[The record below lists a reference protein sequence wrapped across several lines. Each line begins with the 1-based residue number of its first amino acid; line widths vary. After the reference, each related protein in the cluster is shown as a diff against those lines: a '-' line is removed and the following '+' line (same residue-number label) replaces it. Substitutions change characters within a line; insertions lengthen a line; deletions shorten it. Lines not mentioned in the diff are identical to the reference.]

1 MATVYCTE
9 DLVARRGGDPHDV
22 ATVDRTHSD
31 VDTHEP
37 QPGRHEY
44 EPMLE
49 NDSVSKSARRHFL
62 RDGVPP
68 KGTVFVRWL
77 SSDRA
82 ELIAESELTLLHR
95 NLFIGDVVTRGR
107 GGAMSGI
114 VLNVNTKCS
123 LQPMGT
129 ATVHSDHASLLS
141 MQSTAN
147 RLDTVQLN
155 EPPPP
160 LKDIP
165 VSELRYEESPAEDD
179 MVVYKGWIG
188 RVMAMSCAFTIRLG
202 NSSVVEVM
210 EELVEMAYDTPNPP
224 RVGDVVQTK
233 KGSLRTGIWKFGQ
246 YHANTPPIGTLVA
259 TRPVTVEVAWL
270 QSRLVGQAPGLEPPA
285 VLERDELES
294 EDFRVYERSRRPADA
309 SDSATISNSEIET
322 TIGLRVRFRDIAGA
336 AVKYDG
342 SSQHGKLNRI
352 PRQETLG
359 YDMNVFEIASLS
371 ATASVQWQDLSVTN
385 ESAIALIPDA
395 TIDDEH
401 AAWPGEVA
409 HTLHMMP
416 TPESRW
422 KECPDRVGV
431 VQSVKSDER
440 MAKIRWCTGARISYS
455 KADSDSEAAKRELLE
470 GVVAV
475 ADGAT
480 EDWSLYDLD
489 APAELNVRR
498 GDVVL
503 IASKEAHSRLSSGPQ
518 DICWLGEIIDTL
530 LDGQLLVR
538 LGAADT
544 VKDVAL
550 RREEVV
556 VAIRSDGTDG
566 LEDLQAAADAMHGS
580 ESFDWSEEYDSDEEG
595 LDEDELVTYRNENG
609 ELMDIDDVEDD
620 DWESDNEGEDGGDE
634 EMHDA
639 VEHQTPPT
647 SHANTPNTP
656 VPEPSKPE
664 NDTTGS
670 VTDPPEPYLI
680 LETQPPLDHHYRSQP
695 STTNAAHMKRVQ
707 KEHKILRSPGSLP
720 PNIFIRTYESRLD
733 LLRCLILGPTETPY
747 ASAPFVVDFYLPTDY
762 PHAPPQAFFHSWSG
776 EVGGVGR
783 VNPNLYEDGKICLSL
798 LGTWEGDRGEGWN
811 AGKST
816 LLQVIV
822 SLLGLVLVREPYFNE
837 AGYEPLAGL
846 ESSKRPSALYNE
858 RTFLRSNGFLL
869 CALAAVANNESL
881 SGIDGLRDEL
891 KWLYLHPNGQKLLET
906 ATKRVEDVLARSERE
921 EGELD
926 GLTVMSKGACIAL
939 RRVLEGL
946 RSFAEQGRRKTKAE
960 NMATG

>member
-1 MATVYCTE
+1 M
-9 DLVARRGGDPHDV
+9 

-49 NDSVSKSARRHFL
+49 NNSVSKSARRQFN

-82 ELIAESELTLLHR
+82 ELIAESELILLHR

-107 GGAMSGI
+107 GGAMSGV
-114 VLNVNTKCS
+114 VLNVHTKCR

-129 ATVHSDHASLLS
+129 ATILSNNESLLS
-141 MQSTAN
+141 MQTTSDT
-147 RLDTVQLN
+147 LDAIKLH
-155 EPPPP
+155 EPPSP
-160 LKDIP
+160 LEDIP

-179 MVVYKGWIG
+179 MVTYKGWIG
-188 RVMAMSCAFTIRLG
+188 RVMAMSCAFTLRLS
-202 NSSVVEVM
+202 NNSVVEVM
-210 EELVEMAYDTPNPP
+210 EDLVEMAYDTPNPP
-224 RVGDVVQTK
+224 RVGDVVKTK

-246 YHANTPPIGTLVA
+246 YNANTPPIGTVVA

-270 QSRLVGQAPGLEPPA
+270 QSRLVGEAPGREPPA

-294 EDFRVYERSRRPADA
+294 SEFRVYDRSRRPADHCN
-309 SDSATISNSEIET
+309 SITISDSEIET

-336 AVKYDG
+336 ATKYDG
-342 SSQHGKLNRI
+342 SSAHGKLNRI

-371 ATASVQWQDLSVTN
+371 ARAVVQWQDLTVTD
-385 ESAIALIPDA
+385 EPAIALIPDA

-401 AAWPGEVA
+401 AAWPGEIA
-409 HTLHMMP
+409 HTLQMTP
-416 TPESRW
+416 TPGSQW
-422 KECPDRVGV
+422 KECPEKVGII
-431 VQSVKSDER
+431 QSVKADER
-440 MAKIRWCTGARISYS
+440 MAKIRWCPEARVSYS
-455 KADSDSEAAKRELLE
+455 KADSDPETPKRELLE

-480 EDWSLYDLD
+480 EDVSLYDVE

-503 IASKEAHSRLSSGPQ
+503 LASAEAHSRLSSGTQ
-518 DICWLGEIIDTL
+518 DVCWLGEIVDTR
-530 LDGQLLVR
+530 LDGYLLVR
-538 LGAADT
+538 FGAADN
-544 VKDVAL
+544 VRDVPL

-566 LEDLQAAADAMHGS
+566 LEDLQAAAEAMHGD
-580 ESFDWSEEYDSDEEG
+580 ESMYGSEEDDEWEEEGIDEE
-595 LDEDELVTYRNENG
+595 ELATYRDENG
-609 ELMDIDDVEDD
+609 ELMDIDDVEDG
-620 DWESDNEGEDGGDE
+620 DWESDNDEGEDEQDNE

-639 VEHQTPPT
+639 LEHQTPPI
-647 SHANTPNTP
+647 SHANTPSNHAP
-656 VPEPSKPE
+656 DASKP
-664 NDTTGS
+664 DTSAVGTT
-670 VTDPPEPYLI
+670 TDPPEPYLI
-680 LETQPPLDHHYRSQP
+680 LDTPPPDDHHYRNQP
-695 STTNAAHMKRVQ
+695 STTAATHMKRVAR
-707 KEHKILRSPGSLP
+707 EHKILRSPGSLP
-720 PNIFIRTYESRLD
+720 PNIYIRTYESRLD
-733 LLRCLILGPTETPY
+733 LLRALILGPTETPY
-747 ASAPFVVDFYLPTDY
+747 ASCPFVIDFYLPTDY
-762 PHAPPQAFFHSWSG
+762 PHAPPQAFFHSWKSSEG
-776 EVGGVGR
+776 TGR

-798 LGTWEGDRGEGWN
+798 LGTWEGERGEGWS

-816 LLQVIV
+816 LLQVLV

-846 ESSKRPSALYNE
+846 AESRRPSALYNE
-858 RTFLRSNGFLL
+858 RTFLRSNGFLMS
-869 CALAAVANNESL
+869 ALAAVVRNEAL
-881 SGIDGLRDEL
+881 AGIEELRDEL
-891 KWLYLHPNGQKLLET
+891 WWLYLDPSGQRLLEV
-906 ATKRVEDVLARSERE
+906 ATKRVEEVLERSESE
-921 EGELD
+921 SGELD

-946 RSFAEQGRRKTKAE
+946 KSFDGAKRKTEEEVAGR
-960 NMATG
+960 A